1 VLPLDRVMDTTIIT
15 KNVSIVLFLEA
26 RTFAVKVVQKA
37 FAYGTLIY
45 AEESGLMI

>member
-1 VLPLDRVMDTTIIT
+1 MDTIIIT
-15 KNVSIVLFLEA
+15 KNASTVFFLGA
-26 RTFAVKVVQKA
+26 RTFAVKVVQKV